1 MTGIGQLQTLA
12 HLFQADAASAF
23 ICHAFGMIA
32 VGYFAM
38 YLSGAF
44 TEVDTDKAG
53 LGGGDAMLEGILY
66 EGNKD
71 ERSYFSTAVWS
82 DVYLCFH
89 TDVGGETDAHQFDV
103 VADEVHLLVQGD
115 EVLLIVIQHMAQQ
128 SAQFLHGSLCL
139 VGIEGVIKRSM
150 GMLPSPKKVSEQ
162 IFVRLGEDSVF
173 CLSTTSNVLIE
184 KPPGRRK
191 DCLER
196 QEVRKNAPCRRESQC
211 D

>member
-1 MTGIGQLQTLA
+1 
-12 HLFQADAASAF
+12 
-23 ICHAFGMIA
+23 MIA

-53 LGGGDAMLEGILY
+53 FGGGDAMLEGILY

-71 ERSYFSTAVWS
+71 ERSYFSTAVRS

-139 VGIEGVIKRSM
+139 VGIEGD
-150 GMLPSPKKVSEQ
+150 E
-162 IFVRLGEDSVF
+162 
-173 CLSTTSNVLIE
+173 
-184 KPPGRRK
+184 
-191 DCLER
+191 
-196 QEVRKNAPCRRESQC
+196 A
-211 D
+211 

>member
-1 MTGIGQLQTLA
+1 
-12 HLFQADAASAF
+12 
-23 ICHAFGMIA
+23 
-32 VGYFAM
+32 
-38 YLSGAF
+38 
-44 TEVDTDKAG
+44 
-53 LGGGDAMLEGILY
+53 MLEGILY

-139 VGIEGVIKRSM
+139 VGIEGD
-150 GMLPSPKKVSEQ
+150 E
-162 IFVRLGEDSVF
+162 
-173 CLSTTSNVLIE
+173 
-184 KPPGRRK
+184 
-191 DCLER
+191 
-196 QEVRKNAPCRRESQC
+196 A
-211 D
+211 